1 MEVSPNPL
9 KLNLFLTIADWN
21 DLEDDAFSKTGALT
35 IKSSSS
41 SSGGLVGAL
50 GKPHN
55 TSLEITGGFCQGI
68 PCDTCS
74 LIFIRP

>member
-1 MEVSPNPL
+1 MGVSPNAR

-55 TSLEITGGFCQGI
+55 TCVEIYRRFLSGY
-68 PCDTCS
+68 DV
-74 LIFIRP
+74 

>member
-1 MEVSPNPL
+1 MGVSPNPRI
-9 KLNLFLTIADWN
+9 LNLFLTIVDWN

-55 TSLEITGGFCQGI
+55 TCIETHIRFHCV
-68 PCDTCS
+68 DT
-74 LIFIRP
+74 